1 MGKVLSILQVKCMPW
16 GRKGFKH
23 RVLQLERVS
32 FEKECGYRSMLAW
45 TNHDCNSLHRSSF
58 KCVEG
63 GGEVLVQSLLKWVR
77 VFAAE
82 G

>member
-1 MGKVLSILQVKCMPW
+1 MPW

-45 TNHDCNSLHRSSF
+45 TNLIATACSAAAAS
-58 KCVEG
+58 VEG

-77 VFAAE
+77 VFAAD
-82 G
+82 GSA